1 MYHSGTWRAVC
12 DDSWDHNDAKVVC
25 QMLGYRFT
33 INILYISSKIFKLVM
48 CLKVASVTFYESLQ
62 KPPDGTPA
70 MCRPILANVT
80 PRNIFKERT
89 MESVK
94 VILVIIIPKDYY
106 SQPVV
111 KYLNIFT
118 LYSNTIVMAELFKVP
133 TRALERQAAV
143 IFGWMT

>member
-1 MYHSGTWRAVC
+1 
-12 DDSWDHNDAKVVC
+12 
-25 QMLGYRFT
+25 
-33 INILYISSKIFKLVM
+33 
-48 CLKVASVTFYESLQ
+48 
-62 KPPDGTPA
+62 
-70 MCRPILANVT
+70 
-80 PRNIFKERT
+80 